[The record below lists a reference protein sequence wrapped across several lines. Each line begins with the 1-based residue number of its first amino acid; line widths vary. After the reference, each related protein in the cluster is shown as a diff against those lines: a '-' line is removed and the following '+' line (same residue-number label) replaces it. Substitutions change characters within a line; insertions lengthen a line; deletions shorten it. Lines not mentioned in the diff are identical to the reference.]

1 MKYLSNI
8 GKLSLIIFT
17 TFLFGCSS
25 LKINTEVEASNFD
38 RYENVYVRDVKV
50 YSNEKNAAGNKA
62 LQVKISEWKGFVR
75 EELNAYVNSSEF
87 NTVDASK
94 GAETLVIDMDVEVV
108 YGNRFLRWFVG
119 FGAGR
124 GQVDTV
130 LTVTDAETQKIKFKA
145 VANSEVRGGGGGGD
159 VGKLLQNN
167 IRHLMKKY
175 KQSITNS

>member
-1 MKYLSNI
+1 MKYLSNL

-25 LKINTEVEASNFD
+25 LKINTEVEASNFEL
-38 RYENVYVRDVKV
+38 YKNVYVRDVKV
-50 YSNEKNAAGNKA
+50 YSNEKSAVKNAP
-62 LQVKISEWKGFVR
+62 LQIKISEWQEYAR
-75 EELNAYVNSSEF
+75 EQLDTYVNSTDFKKVGS
-87 NTVDASK
+87 NDRN
-94 GAETLVIDMDVEVV
+94 ETLIIDMDVEVV

-130 LTVTDAETQKIKFKA
+130 LTVTDARSNNIKFKA
-145 VANSEVRGGGGGGD
+145 VANSDMKRGSFGGD

-167 IRHLMKKY
+167 IRHLMKQYRK
-175 KQSITNS
+175 SVANS